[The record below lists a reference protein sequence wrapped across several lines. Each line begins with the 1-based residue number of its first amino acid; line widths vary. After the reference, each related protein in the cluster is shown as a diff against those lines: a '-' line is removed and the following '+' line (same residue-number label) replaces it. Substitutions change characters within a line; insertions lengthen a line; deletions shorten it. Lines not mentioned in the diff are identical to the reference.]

1 MKKAFNKWGG
11 SDCYGMLLSVK
22 EGWGDSW
29 AIRFGYSEFLQDKVS
44 LFPITS
50 KVKNDGF
57 DGQGTNCKKWSR
69 FKYEFD
75 EDGDKEFKLP
85 SHISL
90 NKKLYRSAMSY
101 HSIMIRLWSRIM
113 YIIH

>member
-1 MKKAFNKWGG
+1 MGKA
-11 SDCYGMLLSVK
+11 L
-22 EGWGDSW
+22 
-29 AIRFGYSEFLQDKVS
+29 I
-44 LFPITS
+44 
-50 KVKNDGF
+50 VKNGAAL
-57 DGQGTNCKKWSR
+57 N
-69 FKYEFD
+69 EFD